1 VNRILFMSAAILLSL
16 PELSTLVSGG
26 SRRPTQ
32 VVTATSAPQSGDNG
46 VEASQSRSKRSPC
59 TPPNHVLPSIEETA
73 WRLWVAATCPVND
86 SQYPY
91 VVWENW
97 IEQNQLYPTDPANGL
112 KVPNSLTPSNGAS
125 HLLHASPL
133 TLNKNP
139 GLGTVIPGLLGAPDQ
154 SCNKSA
160 SPPPNQPNLV
170 ICEEVRLNGAAE
182 DYIAGNGFWKR
193 AGQQKAALVGLDI
206 EFPETSV
213 EVKADWIQ
221 LSTIG
226 LDCGHLP
233 PALTQSVHVE
243 TINGACFALAGM
255 HVVSKLLD
263 NWIWATFEP
272 QNLMTNPNRCTVL
285 GCTDSFGSKPAR
297 TNGATTLLTARLS
310 ELMAAADLA
319 PEWKNY
325 RLDGV
330 QIFFTD
336 GRNPTLLG
344 NSIIEGE
351 NTGIPL
357 ENSSCIT
364 CHALSSV
371 KTDGS
376 DGIQFRI
383 GNNPIGEPEP
393 LPPDWIR
400 RDFVWSLF
408 AACPN
413 APFRDCSH

>member
-1 VNRILFMSAAILLSL
+1 MKRIVVLAAAILLSL
-16 PELSTLVSGG
+16 TVI
-26 SRRPTQ
+26 SRFASRAGARAAQ
-32 VVTATSAPQSGDNG
+32 VFTAAN
-46 VEASQSRSKRSPC
+46 ASQSRDNGAEASHSIPKLSAC
-59 TPPNHVLPSIEETA
+59 SPPNRALPSVEETA
-73 WRLWVAATCPVND
+73 WRLWVAATCPVNEN
-86 SQYPY
+86 QYPY

-97 IEQNQLYPTDPANGL
+97 IEQDQLYPLGPANGL
-112 KVPNSLTPSNGAS
+112 EVPNSLTPSNGAG

-133 TLNKNP
+133 TLVKNS
-139 GLGTVIPGLLGAPDQ
+139 GLGAVVRGRLGAPDQ

-160 SPPPNQPNLV
+160 NPPPNQPNLV
-170 ICEEVRLNGAAE
+170 ICEEVRLNGATE
-182 DYIAGNGFWKR
+182 DYIAGNSFWKR
-193 AGQQKAALVGLDI
+193 DGQQEAALAGADI
-206 EFPETSV
+206 VFPATSV
-213 EVKADWIQ
+213 EIKADWIQ
-221 LSTIG
+221 LYSIG
-226 LDCGHLP
+226 LDCSQLP
-233 PALTQSVHVE
+233 PTLTQSVHVE
-243 TINGACFALAGM
+243 TINGNCFALAGM
-255 HVVSKLLD
+255 HVISKLLD

-272 QNLMTNPNRCTVL
+272 QNLATNPNRCKVL
-285 GCTDSFGSKPAR
+285 GCTDFFGSKPAR
-297 TNGATTLLTARLS
+297 TNGASTELTRRLS
-310 ELMAAADLA
+310 KLMAAANLA
-319 PEWKNY
+319 PEWRNY

-344 NSIIEGE
+344 NSIIEAE

-357 ENSSCIT
+357 KESSCIT
-364 CHALSSV
+364 CHAVSSI

-413 APFRDCSH
+413 APFRACSE

>member
-1 VNRILFMSAAILLSL
+1 MHRIVVLSVAILLSL
-16 PELSTLVSGG
+16 PALSTFVSGG
-26 SRRPTQ
+26 GRRPTQ
-32 VVTATSAPQSGDNG
+32 VVTAASAFQPGDNG
-46 VEASQSRSKRSPC
+46 VDSSQSRSKRSAC
-59 TPPNHVLPSIEETA
+59 SPPNHVLPSIEETA
-73 WRLWVAATCPVND
+73 WRLWVAATCPVNED
-86 SQYPY
+86 QYPY
-91 VVWENW
+91 VLWENW
-97 IEQNQLYPTDPANGL
+97 IEQDQLYPADPANGL
-112 KVPNSLTPSNGAS
+112 KVPNSATPSNSAG

-133 TLNKNP
+133 TLSKNP
-139 GLGTVIPGLLGAPDQ
+139 GLGAVIPGLLGAPDQ

-170 ICEEVRLNGAAE
+170 ICEEVRLNGATE
-182 DYIAGNGFWKR
+182 DYIAGNSFWKR
-193 AGQQKAALVGLDI
+193 AGQQKAAVVGPVI
-206 EFPETSV
+206 EFPATSV

-226 LDCGHLP
+226 FDCGDLP

-255 HVVSKLLD
+255 HVISKLLN

-272 QNLMTNPNRCTVL
+272 QNLTTNPNRCKVL

-297 TNGATTLLTARLS
+297 TNGANTELTARLS
-310 ELMAAADLA
+310 KLMAAANLA

-330 QIFFTD
+330 QTFFTD
-336 GRNPTLLG
+336 GRSPTLLG

-357 ENSSCIT
+357 EESSCIT
-364 CHALSSV
+364 CHAVSSI

-383 GNNPIGEPEP
+383 GNNPIGEPEV

-413 APFRDCSH
+413 APFRDCSR